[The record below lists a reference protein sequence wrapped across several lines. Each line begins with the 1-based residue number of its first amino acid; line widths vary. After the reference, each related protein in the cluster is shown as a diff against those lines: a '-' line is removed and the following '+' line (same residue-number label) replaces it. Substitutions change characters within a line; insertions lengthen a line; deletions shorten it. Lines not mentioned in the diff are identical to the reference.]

1 MKGHGA
7 DGRCSSMTA
16 ATASRE
22 LPSWTPTM
30 VAVVGVEAELR
41 AQATAL
47 LRAAGFGIWATR
59 ADGTP
64 DTGALE
70 AGTVVVLLGTG
81 TAIERVRATQALADA
96 HPDAHLVVCMPADA
110 ANAPLRRALRAGAA
124 GIVLDGELE
133 RTLAP
138 TARAVAA
145 GQLAVPSSLR
155 SQIAPR
161 ALSYREKQILGFVV
175 LGFTNRQIADELFLA
190 ESTVKTH
197 LSSAFGKL
205 DAHSRADASA
215 RILDPESGYGVGIL
229 ALSTGAPT
237 PAS

>member
-1 MKGHGA
+1 MQVRGA
-7 DGRCSSMTA
+7 DQRSSSMTA
-16 ATASRE
+16 SAAPRS

-30 VAVVGVEAELR
+30 VAVVGAKAQLR
-41 AQATAL
+41 TQATAL
-47 LRAAGFGIWATR
+47 LRAAGFGIWATA
-59 ADGTP
+59 ADGSLAA
-64 DTGALE
+64 DALE
-70 AGTVVVLLGTG
+70 PGTVVVLLHSG

-96 HPDAHLVVCMPADA
+96 HPGAHVVVAMPDDA
-110 ANAPLRRALRAGAA
+110 ANAPMRRALRAGAA
-124 GIVLDGELE
+124 GIVLESELE
-133 RTLAP
+133 RALAP

-161 ALSYREKQILGFVV
+161 ALSHREKQILALVV
-175 LGFTNRQIADELFLA
+175 LGLTNRQIADELFLA

-205 DAHSRADASA
+205 DAHSRADATA

-229 ALSTGAPT
+229 SLGNGAPT